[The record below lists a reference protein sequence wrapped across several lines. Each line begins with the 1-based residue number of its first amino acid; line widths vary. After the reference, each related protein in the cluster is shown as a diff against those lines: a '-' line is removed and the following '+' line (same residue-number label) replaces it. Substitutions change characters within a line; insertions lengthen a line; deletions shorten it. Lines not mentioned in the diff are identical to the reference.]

1 METFLNMIETI
12 GKAPAWLPLIF
23 LPCVLGVIAA
33 IMTVLG
39 GRRFYWYLAAPI
51 GGLGFFLVLCI
62 DELRT
67 AFIFLGLY
75 VTLAALLRLL
85 FFIPCPLTYKR
96 ASGKRGGREEK
107 IYRKFREELSEQLS
121 DSNFDVKVLPAPAV
135 TEQLPCVTAE
145 ESGTRL
151 NHVTELLTQLRKEEL
166 SPTDRLEADALFRSV
181 EAFGGR
187 ALTEEEMGVLNDCL
201 AAVLKLTAKYK
212 L

>member
-1 METFLNMIETI
+1 METFLKLIETI
-12 GKAPAWLPLIF
+12 GKVPAWLPLIF
-23 LPCVLGVIAA
+23 LPCVLGVIAC

-39 GRRFYWYLAAPI
+39 GRRYYWYLAVPL

-62 DELRT
+62 DELKT
-67 AFIFLGLY
+67 AFVFLGLY

-96 ASGKRGGREEK
+96 SRGGREEK
-107 IYRKFREELSEQLS
+107 IYRKFHEALSGQLL
-121 DSNFDVKVLPAPAV
+121 DSNMDVKVLPAAAEA
-135 TEQLPCVTAE
+135 EQTPCVTAE

-151 NHVTELLTQLRKEEL
+151 GHVNELLAQLKKEEL
-166 SPTDRLEADALFRSV
+166 SPTDRLEADSLSRSV
-181 EAFGGR
+181 EAFAGR